1 MTETRQR
8 EERTFPG
15 VGRLAVGFVA
25 LACLAAVLEAAVR
38 QVYVL
43 QNRPT
48 AIAWPAESFPIV
60 YALDRSSLLL
70 ADRSAEIARG
80 FDRWVEPE
88 SSRVAF
94 RPTEGFGLKAGR
106 DGVNSVTAADGL
118 FDGSGFIAFAT
129 TWFDDQGRILEGDIQ
144 VDPAM
149 VGKIDLEAVI
159 QHEVGHLLG
168 LDHAGNLSSVVY
180 PFIQEQA
187 EPLSVHDRIGI
198 AALYPLTGEQPS
210 IRGEVRTLSGP
221 LFGAQVV
228 ALNAGGEV
236 TATTLSAADGSFQF
250 DRLPAGAYRLYVEPL
265 DGPVTRSHLSGI
277 FRDGSIDFRTYFHT
291 DPVQIATGR
300 TAAVTLTVES
310 GTQSLNPLWIGSFA
324 PSSRDIQLTS
334 RLARVAPGD
343 LVNLAVGGD
352 GFTSGL
358 TRFELTAPGFERVS
372 EFQYGPNYVY
382 ATFRV
387 GSSAPAG
394 AVSVKVES
402 GLERAALT
410 GAVRVGESNGSS
422 SGRRRGARP

>member
-1 MTETRQR
+1 MTQTRQK
-8 EERTFPG
+8 EGRTAPG
-15 VGRLAVGFVA
+15 IRLMAVAFVT
-25 LACLAAVLEAAVR
+25 LVCLAAVLEATVR

-48 AIAWPAESFPIV
+48 AIAWPVESFPIV

-70 ADRSAEIARG
+70 ADREAAIVRG

-88 SSRVAF
+88 TSRVAF
-94 RPTEGFGLKAGR
+94 RSEAGFGLKAGR
-106 DGVNSVTAADGL
+106 DGINSVTAADGL
-118 FDGSGFIAFAT
+118 FEGSGFIAFAT

-144 VDPAM
+144 IDPAM
-149 VGKIDLEAVI
+149 VSKIDLEAVI

-180 PFIQEQA
+180 PFIQEQG

-210 IRGEVRTLSGP
+210 VRGEVRRVSGP

-228 ALNAGGEV
+228 ALNAAGEV
-236 TATTLSAADGSFQF
+236 TATTLSADDGRFQF

-277 FRDGSIDFRTYFHT
+277 FRDGSIDFRTYFH
-291 DPVQIATGR
+291 PEPLQVAAGQ

-334 RLARVAPGD
+334 RVIRVAPGD

-358 TRFELTAPGFERVS
+358 TTFELTASSFERVS

-387 GSSAPAG
+387 GSAAPAG
-394 AVSVKVES
+394 SMSVKVES
-402 GLERAALT
+402 GRERAALT
-410 GAVRVGESNGSS
+410 GAVRVDQSNGAGS
-422 SGRRRGARP
+422 RRRGARP